1 MMNPLRSRMWQIV
14 ISATL
19 AMSVPV
25 WAATDSPLSV
35 IRATIEQSRRVM
47 ENPIYQGTDKRH
59 LRLEKLKEVVLPQF
73 DSQEVAR
80 RTLGIYWRQLSHP
93 QREEFIRLFTSLVE
107 KTYASNLDRYTK
119 NVQFFYDDERIDGT
133 FSEVATRIFDPGHS
147 KTFSLNYR
155 LHKVEG
161 RWLVY
166 DVVIENISLVQNYRN
181 QFNRILSKSSYE
193 DLVKRIQSKLQEL
206 DAETAPSIERQ
217 G

>member
-1 MMNPLRSRMWQIV
+1 MNSFCPRIWQV
-14 ISATL
+14 VVVTL
-19 AMSVPV
+19 TMSVPM

-35 IRATIEQSRRVM
+35 IRATIEKSRAVM
-47 ENPIYQGTDKRH
+47 ENPIYQGADKRQ

-80 RTLGIYWRQLSHP
+80 RTLGIHWRQLSSP
-93 QREEFIRLFTSLVE
+93 QREEFIQLFTSLIE

-119 NVQFFYDDERIDGT
+119 NVEFFYDDERIEGT
-133 FSEVATRIFDPGHS
+133 FSEVATRIFDPAQS

-155 LHKVEG
+155 LHQVDG
-161 RWLVY
+161 RWLIY

-193 DLVKRIQSKLQEL
+193 ELVRRIQSKLQEL
-206 DAETAPSIERQ
+206 DAEAASSIETES
-217 G
+217 